1 MLRAWILNLFNNNFE
16 KTTISILAMLTKPLN
31 TKPIIKLRFQNG
43 LSLESFKREVFD
55 VNNVSNFFAF
65 EESDNPDFIIFG
77 PYGNDIPPV
86 GNYIRIAY
94 FCENITPDF
103 SNCEWAFGVP
113 REKEIGRNNYK
124 RIQWHGVFPQS
135 LIKPENQEIDRI
147 VQSKTCFCN
156 FLYSHKVAYREQ
168 FFKELSK
175 YKKVDA
181 PGKSMNNMPSI
192 DSIYKGDIWERKR
205 QFLSPYKFTI
215 AFENYSYPGYQTEK
229 LYDSMAVNSIPIYCG
244 DPFIGDI
251 FNTRSFINAF
261 ETLQPNYSSSLQK
274 LEQKVQ
280 LSFIDIRP
288 QFYKNLSHR
297 TLRKIKQVG
306 RELKMK
312 IEFNNL
318 NYKALVDRIVEIDEN
333 EGMYRNTLAQPW
345 FNNNTAPALD
355 CITDRWTEIFNT
367 KIN

>member
-1 MLRAWILNLFNNNFE
+1 MKKTINLH
-16 KTTISILAMLTKPLN
+16 
-31 TKPIIKLRFQNG
+31 FQNG
-43 LSLESFKREVFD
+43 LSFETFKKEVFD
-55 VNNVSNFFAF
+55 VNNVSTYF
-65 EESDNPDFIIFG
+65 EFIESDHPDFIIFG
-77 PYGNDIPPV
+77 PYGNDIPAQ

-94 FCENITPDF
+94 YCENITPDF
-103 SNCEWAFGVP
+103 TNCEWAFGVP
-113 REKEIGRNNYK
+113 REEEIGHNNYK
-124 RIQWHGVFPQS
+124 RIQWHGVFPQTF
-135 LIKPENQEIDRI
+135 IKPDNLQIDRI
-147 VQSKTCFCN
+147 VDSKTLFCN
-156 FLYSHKVAYREQ
+156 FLYSHKVFYREQ

-229 LYDSMAVNSIPIYCG
+229 LYDAMTINSVPIYCG
-244 DPFIGDI
+244 DPYIGDI
-251 FNTRSFINAF
+251 FNRNSFVNAF
-261 ETLQPNYSSSLQK
+261 DILKPNYSLIVQK

-280 LSFIDIRP
+280 MSFVDIRP
-288 QFYKNLSHR
+288 QFYNNISHR
-297 TLRKIKQVG
+297 AVRKVKQLG

-312 IEFNNL
+312 IEFKNL

-333 EGMYRNTLAQPW
+333 EGLYRKMLTQPW

-355 CITDRWTEIFNT
+355 SVTERWREIFNT